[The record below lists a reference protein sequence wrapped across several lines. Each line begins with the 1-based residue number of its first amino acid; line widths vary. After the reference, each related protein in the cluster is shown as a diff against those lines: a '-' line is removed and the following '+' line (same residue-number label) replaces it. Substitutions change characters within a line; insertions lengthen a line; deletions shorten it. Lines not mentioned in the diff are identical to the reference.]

1 MIFSKRQGYQPFQKQ
16 LQVEGVDE
24 ELRNRLWNLIDI
36 YYWTNY
42 RNPGV
47 NSTVSR
53 SNFETFINRLWHNFF
68 KWKINEIPYYF
79 SEAVAMLESQFF
91 QFDWYRVYD
100 FLEFIIANK
109 PNNIRELE
117 KFPFACNRVLE
128 EENSGYRII
137 DGKVTPITSENEI
150 QTIEEV
156 IANSESFPGVRTHI
170 STAMKLL
177 SDREDPDYRNSIKES
192 ISAVES
198 ACQTITGER
207 KATLGDALNRIET
220 HMHLHGALKSGF
232 KKLYGYTSDEDGIRH
247 AILDE
252 KDISFSDAK
261 YMLVSCSSF
270 TNYLIGKVAELG
282 IQIPEQNT

>member
-1 MIFSKRQGYQPFQKQ
+1 
-16 LQVEGVDE
+16 
-24 ELRNRLWNLIDI
+24 
-36 YYWTNY
+36 
-42 RNPGV
+42 
-47 NSTVSR
+47 
-53 SNFETFINRLWHNFF
+53 
-68 KWKINEIPYYF
+68 
-79 SEAVAMLESQFF
+79 
-91 QFDWYRVYD
+91 
-100 FLEFIIANK
+100 
-109 PNNIRELE
+109 
-117 KFPFACNRVLE
+117 
-128 EENSGYRII
+128 
-137 DGKVTPITSENEI
+137 
-150 QTIEEV
+150 
-156 IANSESFPGVRTHI
+156 
-170 STAMKLL
+170 MKLL